1 MSEPLLSVS
10 GLNVVFGG
18 LLAVNDLDMTVNSG
32 QIVGLIGPNG
42 AGKTTAFNAITGR
55 IKPNSGTILFK
66 GTNITG
72 WPPFRIAQFG
82 ITRTFQSIKLYDD
95 LTVLE
100 NVMVAAHATIRY
112 SFLEAMIGIGRYAS
126 DEKRVRAHSRE
137 LLDVVGLGDCAM
149 EKAGTLPYGSQ
160 RRLEVARALALRPSL
175 LLLDEPV
182 AGMNPMETMDF
193 VTVIRRLNKEMGL
206 SIALIDHDMKFVM
219 NVCDMIRV
227 IDHGIPI
234 AWGTPQQISTD
245 EKVVAAYL
253 GQG

>member
-1 MSEPLLSVS
+1 MNQKLLSVS

-18 LLAVNDLDMTVNSG
+18 LLAVNDLDITIESG
-32 QIVGLIGPNG
+32 QVVGLIGPNG

-55 IKPNSGTILFK
+55 IKPSAGTVLFK
-66 GTNITG
+66 GTDVTG

-100 NVMVAAHATIRY
+100 NVMVAAHATIKY
-112 SFLEAMIGIGRYAS
+112 SFLEAMVGVGRYAR
-126 DEKRVRAHSRE
+126 DEKLIRTQSYE
-137 LLDVVGLGDCAM
+137 LLDVVGLGNYAL

-160 RRLEVARALALRPSL
+160 RRLEVARALALGPSL

-193 VTVIRRLNKEMGL
+193 VKVIRSINKYMGL

-219 NVCDMIRV
+219 NVCHKIRV

-234 AWGTPQQISTD
+234 AWGTPQEIVAD